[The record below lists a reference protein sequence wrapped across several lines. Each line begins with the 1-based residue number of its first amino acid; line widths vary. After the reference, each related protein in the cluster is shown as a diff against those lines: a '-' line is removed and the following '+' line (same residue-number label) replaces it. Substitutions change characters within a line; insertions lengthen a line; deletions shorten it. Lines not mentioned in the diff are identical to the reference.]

1 MKPSIYI
8 PLHFRCAASCLLLGV
23 LGLTGYATPTT
34 QPPPAVA
41 KSELPK
47 ILSHVGQ
54 GTTYSRSVQTE
65 PDTYIFQTGYR
76 VFKPASG
83 EGPEV
88 ELLGAIHVGERAYY
102 QQLQKHMDAAE
113 CVLYEGV
120 KDETKT
126 YKKLTPEEKAKE
138 AAGTAYQKFANL
150 TGRSYQKLNI
160 DYERKQS
167 ENCDMTI
174 QQMRA
179 ILDAEVALGGQ
190 GAVDATRA
198 IKKFSFIIKL
208 MRGDS
213 TLFNLAI
220 WVQRMSYN
228 KADLR
233 LKEVLHACED
243 KQLADPLLNSR
254 LYKLLVED
262 RNDHV
267 IKELSHRLKTHSK
280 VKKFLVIYGAAHL
293 PGMEKSLLELG
304 YVPSGP
310 IKWLEAA
317 ISHPY
322 AEGLNQTEVT
332 EIIRKAQ
339 TKD

>member
-1 MKPSIYI
+1 MKPSISI
-8 PLHFRCAASCLLLGV
+8 PPHFRCAASCLLLGV
-23 LGLTGYATPTT
+23 LGLTGCATPTA

-47 ILSHVGQ
+47 ILSQVGR

-65 PDTYIFQTGYR
+65 PDTYICQTGYR

-83 EGPEV
+83 RGPEV
-88 ELLGAIHVGERAYY
+88 ELLGAMHVGERAYY

-120 KDETKT
+120 KDETKAQ
-126 YKKLTPEEKAKE
+126 KKLTPKEKSKKMARD
-138 AAGTAYQKFANL
+138 Y
-150 TGRSYQKLNI
+150 YQKLANFTDHFSQKSII
-160 DYERKQS
+160 DYERKHY

-174 QQMRA
+174 QQMHA
-179 ILDAEVALGGQ
+179 ILNAEVVLGGQ
-190 GAVDATRA
+190 EGTAA
-198 IKKFSFIIKL
+198 KFADFGLSVIYKIV
-208 MRGDS
+208 RGDS
-213 TLFNLAI
+213 TLFNLVN
-220 WVQRMSYN
+220 WVQRMGYN

-233 LKEVLHACED
+233 LKAALFACKD
-243 KQLADPLLNSR
+243 KQLADPRLKSR
-254 LYKLLVED
+254 LYKILVED

-310 IKWLEAA
+310 IKWLDCA

-332 EIIRKAQ
+332 KIIRKAQ